1 MIYDIK
7 KGYGLQL
14 TKFDEQYQD
23 TIIYRDSKREII
35 ELADKLIITFGG
47 LTERGLMSQLN
58 EMQSSTLHYN
68 ANNEFV
74 EDELFANK
82 FEIPAYFINLIL
94 SKYGMKVRGWEN
106 DIPRVGSKK

>member
-14 TKFDEQYQD
+14 TQFDEQYQD
-23 TIIYRDSKREII
+23 TIIYRRSKREII
-35 ELADKLIITFGG
+35 ELADKIILTF
-47 LTERGLMSQLN
+47 RNDGLMSQLN
-58 EMQSSTLHYN
+58 DMQLNTHYFN
-68 ANNEFV
+68 ANGNMV
-74 EDELFANK
+74 EDELFADK

-106 DIPRVGSKK
+106 DIPRVKGKK

>member
-23 TIIYRDSKREII
+23 TIIYRQSKKEII
-35 ELADKLIITFGG
+35 ELADKIILTFGG
-47 LTERGLMSQLN
+47 LTDRGLMSQLN
-58 EMQSSTLHYN
+58 EMQCQTHYYN
-68 ANNEFV
+68 ADNEYV
-74 EDELFANK
+74 TCELFEDK

-106 DIPRVGSKK
+106 DIPRVSKGK

>member
-23 TIIYRDSKREII
+23 TIIYRNSKREII
-35 ELADKLIITFGG
+35 ELADKIITTFD
-47 LTERGLMSQLN
+47 RKSLMSQLN
-58 EMQSSTLHYN
+58 DMQSSTHYYN
-68 ANNEFV
+68 ADNEYV
-74 EDELFANK
+74 ECELFADK

-94 SKYGMKVRGWEN
+94 SKYGMRVRGWEN
-106 DIPRVGSKK
+106 DIPRVGGKK